1 MLLNYSNFISK
12 FANIRNGHVSTIL
25 QYFLNIFKNIYIF
38 SFVSLEN
45 YKWAKVADK
54 RRRGFKEK
62 DQQMLVDGCRLQSA
76 CGCVA
81 VSQTGKCG
89 LSTIWGNARD
99 GKTLGFCPC
108 NVTSCS
114 FCVRCLINSLSF
126 VTSHVTPVP
135 SSSGRQLSR
144 NTVCL
149 VKENKIF
156 LQVDTILCWF

>member
-1 MLLNYSNFISK
+1 MSK
-12 FANIRNGHVSTIL
+12 HKYKVRRVNT
-25 QYFLNIFKNIYIF
+25 FLIFLKTFLF
-38 SFVSLEN
+38 S
-45 YKWAKVADK
+45 KVADM

-62 DQQMLVDGCRLQSA
+62 DQQMLVDGCRQQSA

-89 LSTIWGNARD
+89 LSTILGNARD
-99 GKTLGFCPC
+99 GKTVGFCPC
-108 NVTSCS
+108 NVTNCS

-135 SSSGRQLSR
+135 RSSGRQLSR
-144 NTVCL
+144 NSVCL

-156 LQVDTILCWF
+156 LQVDTILC